1 MRSRLVVALAA
12 AFLLLAGVPAAG
24 GPAARTLAATGC
36 QATDNLV
43 QNCGFE
49 SGLDHWTA
57 SEPANAA
64 TTADVPD
71 SWGGAV
77 GPYEGSYAFA
87 GSTDP
92 TSTTD
97 GATLTQTFTP
107 ADGVAYRASFWYMGG
122 DAGLAGSW
130 LEASLTYG
138 TQTVDLAYN
147 HGSGYTNTWNEQ
159 WSTFVGTGETATLTI
174 RYYNQ
179 TDRWYLDGVAVV
191 PSGATVPDAPT
202 MNAGAAVAEGAG
214 AIGMNWTMPNND
226 GGLPITGYNVYAGLA
241 SGAEDYAAPLNGATP
256 VADTVYT
263 ATGLTGGQTYY
274 FTVTAVNGLGESLPS
289 GETQAIA
296 IDVPGAPT
304 GLQAV
309 AGDGS
314 VTLSWTAP
322 ADTGGA
328 TIGYYQVYLGAS
340 AGTLGLQTWVDGNV
354 VTATI
359 SNLTNGQAYWFAVS
373 AINSMGEGALSDAV
387 SATPTRPVSAPS
399 APALSL
405 GSVDNGSI
413 SVTWAAPTDDGGSA
427 ITGYNV
433 YACTTSGPCTNR
445 RNSAP
450 LPADA
455 SGYTIDNLAPNGDT
469 YYVTV
474 TALNSAGESGPSNE
488 VSAMPV
494 LLPAAPTGVSATTAP
509 VGRRDLSATVTWTD
523 DASAAGIDN
532 HTVYVYAYRAGSKRN
547 PAGTYRLVGSYV
559 TSSSSPSYEVTGL
572 SSGKTYA
579 FTVSAHNP
587 AGWSAE
593 STYSDPV
600 P

>member
-1 MRSRLVVALAA
+1 MKHRLAVALAA
-12 AFLLLAGVPAAG
+12 ALLVMASVPAVG
-24 GPAARTLAATGC
+24 GPAALTLAATGC
-36 QATDNLV
+36 QSIDNLV

-57 SEPANAA
+57 SEPAYAA
-64 TTADVPD
+64 TTTEVLD
-71 SWGGAV
+71 SWGSAV
-77 GPYEGSYAFA
+77 GPYEGLLAFA

-92 TSTTD
+92 TGTTD
-97 GATLTQTFTP
+97 VATLTQTFTP

-122 DAGLAGSW
+122 DATFAESW

-138 TQTVDLAYN
+138 TRTVVLADN
-147 HGSGYTNTWNEQ
+147 HGSGYTNTWNEE
-159 WSTFVGTGETATLTI
+159 WNTFVGTGELATLTI
-174 RYYNQ
+174 RYHNQ
-179 TDRWYLDGVAVV
+179 TDHWYLDGVAVV

-202 MNAGAAVAEGAG
+202 MNAGAAMAQGPGE
-214 AIGMNWTMPNND
+214 IGMNWTQPIND
-226 GGLPITGYNVYAGLA
+226 GGLTIVGYNVYAGLA
-241 SGAEDYAAPLNGATP
+241 SGAEDYATPLNGATP
-256 VADTVYT
+256 VTGWVYT

-274 FTVTAVNGLGESLPS
+274 FTVTAVNDLGESLPS
-289 GETQAIA
+289 GETQATA

-322 ADTGGA
+322 ADTGGDA
-328 TIGYYQVYLGAS
+328 ISGYWCYQGNSVETLLMGSYLAGDVASCTING
-340 AGTLGLQTWVDGNV
+340 
-354 VTATI
+354 
-359 SNLTNGQAYWFAVS
+359 LTNGQTYWFAVS
-373 AINSMGEGALSDAV
+373 AANSRGEGALSDAV
-387 SATPTRPVSAPS
+387 SATPTRPLSAPS

-405 GSVDNGSI
+405 DHVGNGWI
-413 SVTWAAPTDDGGSA
+413 SVTWTAPADDGGSA

-433 YACTTSGPCTNR
+433 YACTTPGSCTNR

-450 LPADA
+450 LAADA
-455 SGYTIDNLAPNGDT
+455 SGYTIDSLAPNGDT

-474 TALNSAGESGPSNE
+474 TALNRAGESGPSNE

-494 LLPAAPTGVSATTAP
+494 LPPAAPTGVSATTAP

-523 DASAAGIDN
+523 DASAAAIDN
-532 HTVYVYAYRAGSKRN
+532 HTVYVYAYRAGNKRN
-547 PAGTYRLVGSYV
+547 PAGTYRLLGSYV
-559 TSSSSPSYEVTGL
+559 TSSSASYQVTGL

-579 FTVSAHNP
+579 FTVSAHN
-587 AGWSAE
+587 AGGWSAE
-593 STYSDPV
+593 SVYSDPV